1 MSKAIQSAVGRATPS
16 RELPEKQMGLVDTL
30 VATGCTVK
38 EASVEAGYKDSEG
51 GRVAAQKTLK
61 LPHVQAYM
69 LKAVSEHLGTNAARA
84 AARMVSLA
92 TEARSEY
99 VQLEASKDIL
109 DRTGFKPPDRNRTEV
124 LGDIQVKIDLN

>member
-1 MSKAIQSAVGRATPS
+1 MSNVVAKTVAEATPS
-16 RELPEKQMGLVDTL
+16 RELTDKQAALVDTL
-30 VATGCTVK
+30 VSTGCTVK
-38 EASVEAGYKDSEG
+38 EASVQAGYKDSEG

-69 LKAVSEHLGTNAARA
+69 LKAVAEHLGTNAARA
-84 AARMVSLA
+84 AARMVTLA

-109 DRTGFKPPDRNRTEV
+109 DRTGFKPPDRTKAEV
-124 LGDIQVKIDLN
+124 IGDIQVKIDLG

>member
-1 MSKAIQSAVGRATPS
+1 MNNVVAKAVSQASPDRVLTD
-16 RELPEKQMGLVDTL
+16 KQMALVDTL
-30 VATGCTVK
+30 VSSGCTVK
-38 EASVEAGYKDSEG
+38 QASVQAGYKDSEG

-61 LPHVQAYM
+61 LPHVQAYL

-84 AARMVSLA
+84 AARMVTLA

-109 DRTGFKPPDRNRTEV
+109 DRTGFKPPDRTKAEV
-124 LGDIQVKIDLN
+124 LGDISVKIDLG